1 MYWSPLLLQPV
12 DGAPFR
18 ISDFRGLLKVLETVN
33 YFLIAKSK
41 VMQETL
47 IVGVDVSK
55 STLDVC
61 LKPGNTQF
69 RIVNE
74 LAGFKKLIQE
84 LKRESRL
91 GVRVLVVMEHT
102 GQYSYRFE
110 KFLQSRTIGYCKI
123 AALQIKRSL
132 GVIRGKND
140 KIDAERIG
148 EYGWLRRE
156 ILMADP
162 PLQKQIGEL
171 RSLLNLRLKLVRDRS
186 GYISRLKEMI
196 ATGTCT
202 VSSYQGKIQQQIID
216 FHSTKIRQLE
226 IKTKLLINSDASLN
240 RTCEL
245 LRSIKG
251 IGWIIATYMIACT
264 ENFERF
270 GNARKFNCYAGLAPF
285 KHESGSSIKGRSR
298 VSHLAN
304 KEAKALLNLAASCAI
319 RCDQELKHYYQ
330 KRVSEGKRKMSCLN
344 IIRSKLVARM
354 FAVVKRQTPYQ
365 EYRIAA

>member
-1 MYWSPLLLQPV
+1 
-12 DGAPFR
+12 
-18 ISDFRGLLKVLETVN
+18 
-33 YFLIAKSK
+33 
-41 VMQETL
+41 MQETL

-61 LKPGNTQF
+61 FKPGNGHF

-84 LKRESRL
+84 LKKGSRS
-91 GVRVLVVMEHT
+91 GGKVLIVMEHT
-102 GQYSYRFE
+102 GQYSFRFE
-110 KFLQSRTIGYCKI
+110 KFLQSRAIGYCKI

-132 GVIRGKND
+132 GVTRGKND
-140 KIDAERIG
+140 KIDAERIA
-148 EYGWLRRE
+148 EYGWLRRDV
-156 ILMADP
+156 LTADL
-162 PLQKQIGEL
+162 PLQKHIREL
-171 RSLLNLRLKLVRDRS
+171 RSLLSLRLKLVRDRS
-186 GYISRLKEMI
+186 GYMSRLKEMI
-196 ATGTCT
+196 ASGTCT
-202 VSSYQGKIQQQIID
+202 ASSCEGKIQQQLID
-216 FHSTKIRQLE
+216 FHSSKILQLE
-226 IKTKLLINSDASLN
+226 TMIKLLINSNASLN

-251 IGWIIATYMIACT
+251 IGWIIAAYMIACT

-270 GNARKFNCYAGLAPF
+270 GSARKFNCYAGLAPF

-354 FAVVKRQTPYQ
+354 FAVIKRQSPYQ
-365 EYRIAA
+365 EHRIAA